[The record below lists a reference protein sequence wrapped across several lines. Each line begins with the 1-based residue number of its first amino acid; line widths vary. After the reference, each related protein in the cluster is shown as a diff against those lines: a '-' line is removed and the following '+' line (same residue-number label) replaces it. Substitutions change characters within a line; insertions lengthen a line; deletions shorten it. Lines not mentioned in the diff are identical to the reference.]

1 MISERQE
8 WTFSETLEYALD
20 ALELTLAKMATG

>member
-8 WTFSETLEYALD
+8 WTFGQALECALD
-20 ALELTLAKMATG
+20 ALELALAKRANR